1 MFNWLLSTIDIFLGK
16 ISAQPHSTLCI
27 QFLNRE
33 NNDKNNTFPLGK
45 QICFTIVWGCA
56 ETLPFSIF
64 SSPLWTKMYCYWL
77 RRNFPF
83 GLSWERTAESLLIDD
98 CVVKSLG
105 SWFDCIC
112 IGFESWRIQHFLSL
126 WLLHCRQCSVLDW
139 SITHHLLP
147 CGWLLQSQDTGCLAE
162 GIFSGEC
169 SVIQFCSV
177 LAQMTRAGQR
187 NWFNFFKSWKIVK

>member
-1 MFNWLLSTIDIFLGK
+1 MHSVLEQRKQWQKQYISVGKTDLSYNSMGLCRNFNFFFLLITFV
-16 ISAQPHSTLCI
+16 
-27 QFLNRE
+27 
-33 NNDKNNTFPLGK
+33 DKNVLLLTK
-45 QICFTIVWGCA
+45 KK
-56 ETLPFSIF
+56 FSF
-64 SSPLWTKMYCYWL
+64 WSL
-77 RRNFPF
+77 
-83 GLSWERTAESLLIDD
+83 WERTAESLLIDD
-98 CVVKSLG
+98 YVVKSLG
-105 SWFDCIC
+105 SWCDCIC

-187 NWFNFFKSWKIVK
+187 NWFNFFKSWKILK